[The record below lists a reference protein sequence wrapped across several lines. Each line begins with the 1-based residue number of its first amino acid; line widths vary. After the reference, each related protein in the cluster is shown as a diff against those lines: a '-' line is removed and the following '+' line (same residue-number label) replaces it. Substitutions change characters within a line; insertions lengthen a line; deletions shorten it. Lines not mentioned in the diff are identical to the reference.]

1 MIVLKVP
8 SAKKTFY
15 EMLKF
20 LIVTARIPLSAILEG
35 YRAQYKIQNI
45 QYLQIPRYLSS
56 KNWVIYGGNKRN
68 SSSIHHQRKKM
79 KKYH

>member
-20 LIVTARIPLSAILEG
+20 LIVTARIHLSAILEG

-45 QYLQIPRYLSS
+45 QYLQIPRYLST
-56 KNWVIYGGNKRN
+56 KN
-68 SSSIHHQRKKM
+68 
-79 KKYH
+79 